1 MNESIPIVNS
11 EMEPPVQ
18 SISEASGVAVQ
29 TPAQIESKLSANIES
44 PMQNQQIHV
53 IENIEDCQLWMR
65 TLKL

>member
-11 EMEPPVQ
+11 EMEPPVR
-18 SISEASGVAVQ
+18 SEASGVAVQ
-29 TPAQIESKLSANIES
+29 TPAPIESKLSANIES

>member
-11 EMEPPVQ
+11 EMEPPVR
-18 SISEASGVAVQ
+18 SEASGVTVQ
-29 TPAQIESKLSANIES
+29 TPAPIESKLSANIES